1 MKNHMLID
9 HEYVNCPIRFDDR
22 IRPANLLP
30 IHMFDFDVILGMD
43 WLASHR
49 ATIDCYARTVIFGNV
64 RQPEFVYHGS
74 SPLKSVKLISAMKA
88 RTLISHGC
96 QGFLAS
102 VMDTSLESPNIENLS
117 VVREFADVFP
127 DELPGL
133 PPARE
138 IEFGIELIPGAEPIS
153 KAPYRM
159 APVEL
164 KELKEQLQEM
174 LENGFIRPSVSPW
187 GAPVLF
193 VKKKDGS
200 MRLCIDYRELNR
212 ITIRNRYPLPRI
224 DDLFDQL
231 QGAKYFSKIDLRS
244 GYHQLRVRE
253 QDISKTAFRTR
264 YGHYEFLVMPFGLT
278 NAPTVFMDLMNRI
291 FHEYL
296 DKFVIVF
303 IDDILVYS
311 KSEEEHEQ
319 HLRIVL
325 EILRQKKLYAKF
337 SKCEFWLQQVA
348 FLGHIVSADG
358 IIMDPSKVEAI
369 TKWPRP
375 TTVTE
380 VRSFLGLAGYY
391 RRFVEGFSRL
401 ALPLTQLMRK
411 GEKFVWTD
419 ERQESFEELKRRLV
433 SAPILTLPSGS
444 GGFQIYS
451 DASKKGLGCVLMQH
465 GKVIAYASRQ
475 LKPYEVNYPTHDLEL
490 AAVVFALKI
499 WRHYLYGEACDI
511 FTDHKSLKYIFTQR
525 ELNMRQRRWLELLK
539 DYDTNIQYHPGKAN
553 VVADAL
559 SRKSGMIACFDS
571 IILRDLERLDVELCV
586 RGSGGYW
593 ASMRIESN
601 LMLQIKEAQRDDGE
615 LWAIVQNVEDGK
627 HTEFS
632 VDDDGVVWFEDRL
645 CVPNDQALREKVMTE
660 AHSSPFTIHPGST
673 KMYRDLKQYFWWNG
687 MKQDVATFVSKCMTC
702 QQVKIEHQR
711 ASGLL
716 QPLEIPMWKWDEISI
731 DFVTGLPTTQKRH
744 DAIWVV
750 VDRLTKSAHFL
761 PIRKNYGISKLA
773 EIFRQEIVRLHG
785 TPTSIVS
792 DRDPKFTSRFWKGL
806 QKAWGTRLKFSTAF
820 HPQTDGQ
827 SERTIQTLEDMLRAC
842 ALEWTGSWDE
852 YLCLVEFA
860 YNNSWHA
867 SIKAAPFELLYGRK
881 CRAPICWDEV
891 GERLIE
897 GPELI
902 EITNE
907 KVAVAKEK
915 LKEARSRQ
923 KSYADKHRRDL
934 EFQVGDRVFLKVSPF
949 RGVKRFGIKGK
960 LSPRFIGPEGCDIQ
974 EELKFWDQGQL
985 GLRFSG
991 RLDLLERFI
1000 GTMVSYRLALLRQ
1013 L

>member
-1 MKNHMLID
+1 M
-9 HEYVNCPIRFDDR
+9 
-22 IRPANLLP
+22 AN
-30 IHMFDFDVILGMD
+30 
-43 WLASHR
+43 SH
-49 ATIDCYARTVIFGNV
+49 
-64 RQPEFVYHGS
+64 S
-74 SPLKSVKLISAMKA
+74 
-88 RTLISHGC
+88 
-96 QGFLAS
+96 
-102 VMDTSLESPNIENLS
+102 
-117 VVREFADVFP
+117 
-127 DELPGL
+127 
-133 PPARE
+133 
-138 IEFGIELIPGAEPIS
+138 
-153 KAPYRM
+153 
-159 APVEL
+159 
-164 KELKEQLQEM
+164 
-174 LENGFIRPSVSPW
+174 W

-278 NAPTVFMDLMNRI
+278 NAPAVFMDLMNRI

-311 KSEEEHEQ
+311 KSEEEHER

-511 FTDHKSLKYIFTQR
+511 FTDHKIPSGQ
-525 ELNMRQRRWLELLK
+525 
-539 DYDTNIQYHPGKAN
+539 GN
-553 VVADAL
+553 VVADTL

-571 IILRDLERLDVELCV
+571 MILHDLERLDVELCV

-593 ASMRIESN
+593 VSMRIESN

-615 LWAIVQNVEDGK
+615 LWAIVQ
-627 HTEFS
+627 
-632 VDDDGVVWFEDRL
+632 
-645 CVPNDQALREKVMTE
+645 
-660 AHSSPFTIHPGST
+660 
-673 KMYRDLKQYFWWNG
+673 
-687 MKQDVATFVSKCMTC
+687 
-702 QQVKIEHQR
+702 
-711 ASGLL
+711 
-716 QPLEIPMWKWDEISI
+716 
-731 DFVTGLPTTQKRH
+731 
-744 DAIWVV
+744 
-750 VDRLTKSAHFL
+750 
-761 PIRKNYGISKLA
+761 
-773 EIFRQEIVRLHG
+773 
-785 TPTSIVS
+785 
-792 DRDPKFTSRFWKGL
+792 
-806 QKAWGTRLKFSTAF
+806 
-820 HPQTDGQ
+820 TD
-827 SERTIQTLEDMLRAC
+827 C
-842 ALEWTGSWDE
+842 
-852 YLCLVEFA
+852 
-860 YNNSWHA
+860 
-867 SIKAAPFELLYGRK
+867 
-881 CRAPICWDEV
+881 
-891 GERLIE
+891 
-897 GPELI
+897 
-902 EITNE
+902 
-907 KVAVAKEK
+907 
-915 LKEARSRQ
+915 
-923 KSYADKHRRDL
+923 
-934 EFQVGDRVFLKVSPF
+934 
-949 RGVKRFGIKGK
+949 
-960 LSPRFIGPEGCDIQ
+960 
-974 EELKFWDQGQL
+974 
-985 GLRFSG
+985 
-991 RLDLLERFI
+991 
-1000 GTMVSYRLALLRQ
+1000 
-1013 L
+1013 